1 MKSPGTKKVGAPHDE
16 ASPFAVESTI
26 SDQVLRNAH
35 GGVLITREQIRAAFD
50 FFDVE
55 HKGCITLDNLK
66 SRLSL
71 FYKDMTPRDYR
82 VLLNNEGE
90 LTEQSLCELLLEN
103 DIADFDPIAEAFRA
117 YDPEGTG
124 FVSFDVLSRLFESL
138 GYGKLNDDDLR
149 VLVATADA
157 DKDGQL
163 DLSDF
168 RKMLTMQ

>member
-1 MKSPGTKKVGAPHDE
+1 ME
-16 ASPFAVESTI
+16 
-26 SDQVLRNAH
+26 
-35 GGVLITREQIRAAFD
+35 
-50 FFDVE
+50 
-55 HKGCITLDNLK
+55 

-103 DIADFDPIAEAFRA
+103 DIADFDPVAEAFRA